1 MCACVHLT
9 APAVLS
15 DVLDKQSAYSSMYA
29 YRVYVLIL
37 ADFMQSH
44 RPRVMLFVCVF
55 QLGHLVQ
62 SHLRGFDHYLY
73 HCSLNAEKLSHHNT
87 LHSKNSK

>member
-1 MCACVHLT
+1 MCVHLT

-15 DVLDKQSAYSSMYA
+15 DMLDKQSAYSSMFA

-44 RPRVMLFVCVF
+44 RPTVMLFVC
-55 QLGHLVQ
+55 
-62 SHLRGFDHYLY
+62 GFDHYLY
-73 HCSLNAEKLSHHNT
+73 HRSLNAEKLPH
-87 LHSKNSK
+87 